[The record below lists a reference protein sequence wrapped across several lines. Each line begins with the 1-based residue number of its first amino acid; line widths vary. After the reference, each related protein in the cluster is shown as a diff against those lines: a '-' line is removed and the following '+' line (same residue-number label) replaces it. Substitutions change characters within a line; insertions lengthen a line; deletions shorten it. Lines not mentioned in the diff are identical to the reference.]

1 MKITKKYVEP
11 KIRFHKL
18 KGSKILAGSNHPIAP
33 ASNDLWSVQD
43 VNNGDDLRELE

>member
-18 KGSKILAGSNHPIAP
+18 KGSRILAGSSPIAP
-33 ASNDLWSVQD
+33 ASNDPWSVEG

>member
-18 KGSKILAGSNHPIAP
+18 KGSKILAGSIEPRMNV
-33 ASNDLWSVQD
+33 SGLNTGEEEEWNQ
-43 VNNGDDLRELE
+43 

>member
-18 KGSKILAGSNHPIAP
+18 KGSKILVGSSDIP
-33 ASNDLWSVQD
+33 SVQTTSYD
-43 VNNGDDLRELE
+43 EDETETISGDIVFN